1 MVIWLRS
8 RTYYFAVKNQD
19 GPFWCVQSYLFQF
32 WSVIILDRSNQFKKL
47 LLLYKILSK
56 SWHIVIPIDVI
67 VRKIDTVKYK
77 KYKIYVIRFTK
88 ICLYLPLEEKKKEA
102 SISNEYPMLNFAI
115 RILKIVGYIFG

>member
-1 MVIWLRS
+1 M
-8 RTYYFAVKNQD
+8 KNQD

-88 ICLYLPLEEKKKEA
+88 ICLYLPLEEKKGG
-102 SISNEYPMLNFAI
+102 ISGNRYKCCY
-115 RILKIVGYIFG
+115 RWLKTREPALAEDMCRDP